1 MGEVVLNILI
11 APVVILFYGSGLLL
25 WPLRRWRLRGQKVR
39 GKALGFVFM
48 AQVIAYL
55 AVACCSMFIHLD
67 HFYYWFIF
75 LIELNIVFTITG
87 LFAWARDKRY
97 ERSLGAATRRV
108 TVQAGG

>member
-11 APVVILFYGSGLLL
+11 APVVIVLYGSGLLL
-25 WPLRRWRLRGQKVR
+25 WPLRRWCLRRQKLR

-55 AVACCSMFIHLD
+55 AVACCSMFIRLE

-75 LIELNIVFTITG
+75 LIELNIVFTIAG
-87 LFAWARDKRY
+87 LFAWARDKRF
-97 ERSLGAATRRV
+97 ERSLETAQTA
-108 TVQAGG
+108 